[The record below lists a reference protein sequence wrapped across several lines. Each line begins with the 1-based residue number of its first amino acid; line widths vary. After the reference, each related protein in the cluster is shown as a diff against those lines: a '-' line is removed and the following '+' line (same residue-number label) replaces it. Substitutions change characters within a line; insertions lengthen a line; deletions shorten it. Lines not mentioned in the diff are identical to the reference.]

1 MIGTMTL
8 ELGDASTIRCISS
21 DLICEMEFQTKGFF
35 SGECNSVVGKIKK
48 ESTQEILYEIS
59 GQWSGKLFINKYVAP
74 EKNTIG
80 GILSIRNSNNVPD
93 KKLELLVDTREYSK
107 FPLTV
112 PENQEQKESRRLWAK
127 LTEGIQSNNLDAATE
142 EKSKVEDQERALKK
156 EREKN
161 KVQWKPRFFDLN
173 NDVYTFKGID
183 KLDYSHPVET
193 CKALD
198 TFFQV

>member
-1 MIGTMTL
+1 MTHMDIHRIGTMTL

-80 GILSIRNSNNVPD
+80 GILVCVCTKYESMANLHVP
-93 KKLELLVDTREYSK
+93 
-107 FPLTV
+107 
-112 PENQEQKESRRLWAK
+112 
-127 LTEGIQSNNLDAATE
+127 
-142 EKSKVEDQERALKK
+142 
-156 EREKN
+156 
-161 KVQWKPRFFDLN
+161 
-173 NDVYTFKGID
+173 
-183 KLDYSHPVET
+183 
-193 CKALD
+193 
-198 TFFQV
+198 